1 MASFGVG
8 ANLASQGRRS
18 GTGLAEFGQDQQ
30 QQATQELAQAAEMEN
45 RRNASN
51 KLAKAQ
57 AKQGN
62 QALGASLGGLAGG
75 AAAGAMYGSA
85 AGPWGTL
92 IGGVLGA
99 VAGGLFE

>member
-1 MASFGVG
+1 M
-8 ANLASQGRRS
+8 
-18 GTGLAEFGQDQQ
+18 
-30 QQATQELAQAAEMEN
+30 QELGAASAMEAKRKSQNQMMQAE
-45 RRNASN
+45 
-51 KLAKAQ
+51 

-62 QALGASLGGLAGG
+62 QALGGTLGGLAGG

-99 VAGGLFE
+99 LAGNLF